1 MARKKY
7 QQTIPS
13 YMMTQQT
20 ATLPST
26 PMERFWR
33 KVKHIKYAKISTIL
47 VYILMIGLI
56 IFEFI
61 PVMYMLT
68 TAFKPIN
75 ELLIYPPTFY
85 VQSPTLS
92 NFTNLTKA
100 ISTTEVPFSRYIF
113 NSVLTTVATVT
124 LTVIICS
131 MGSYALSKFKLKGA
145 NFIFSVLV
153 AALSFGGAS
162 TAIPTYLITNSLH
175 MNDTYW
181 VLIIPKI
188 VSAYYL
194 FLIKQFCDQIPDD
207 FIEAAYLD
215 GAGEWT
221 IFWKIIM
228 PCLKPVMASV
238 IVFAFVGNWNDYSNA
253 LIYITDQSMKT
264 LPLALQLI
272 SQTGTLS
279 RMGAMEAAS
288 LLTTLPTFI
297 IYIIMQNK
305 VLEGVGYS
313 GVKS

>member
-1 MARKKY
+1 MARRRSRANT
-7 QQTIPS
+7 QS
-13 YMMTQQT
+13 YMLTQQT

-26 PMERFWR
+26 PMQRFWR
-33 KVKHIKYAKISTIL
+33 RVKHLRHAKFSHFL
-47 VYILMIGLI
+47 LYLLMIGLI
-56 IFEFI
+56 CFEFI
-61 PVMYMLT
+61 PVLYMIT
-68 TAFKPIN
+68 TSFKPIN

-92 NFTNLTKA
+92 NYVNLSKA
-100 ISTTEVPFSRYIF
+100 ISTTEVPFSRYVL
-113 NSVLTTVATVT
+113 NSIITTVSTVT

-145 NFIFSVLV
+145 NFIFGVLV
-153 AALSFGGAS
+153 GALSFGGAS
-162 TAIPTYLITNSLH
+162 TAIPTYMITNSLH
-175 MNDTYW
+175 MNDTYF

-228 PCLKPVMASV
+228 PCLRPVMASV

-253 LIYITDQSMKT
+253 LIYITKQSMKT

-272 SQTGTLS
+272 GQTGTLS

-288 LLTTLPTFI
+288 FLTTLPTFV